1 MPKITQSDV
10 WKIPGPTGAILERA
24 GFHPSHGLAI
34 QSVANDFERIV
45 ISRCATPAGIQLLD
59 EGYSSKGF
67 GIKAKSCDWGPFTGF
82 AMSDI
87 QYSKFGDGNSIA
99 AYNKQKNF
107 FDHARSDTGFQ
118 ASDAGGRAAQAGLRH
133 SSMAAADVLKL
144 SRARLD
150 YLKRYNVIHFDQVRD
165 GARIECDSPFGRLMF
180 ILVDLKTGS
189 SATWGI
195 LHRNNFQLGEQTV
208 TLADGGQWTLVRGMA
223 NTAPSGSPLDPHR
236 RCCTGDYDL
245 WGVFPK
251 RNSSVASTRSL
262 AKHGMDRQLQV
273 FSAAMPGVSAGIKS
287 RVGQLQK
294 ATMKQAVARTHHV
307 YGSYTEDR
315 EKGNIS
321 GLTLHTAREMNR
333 RIRANGYKGGDM
345 FHHNDDL
352 GKEKLTASPARITF
366 CRNLLGTVSDVVQFI
381 NGRHHA
387 DEFPQFPAALTI
399 SLATDLANSC
409 RRAAH
414 TINGQQ

>member
-1 MPKITQSDV
+1 
-10 WKIPGPTGAILERA
+10 
-24 GFHPSHGLAI
+24 
-34 QSVANDFERIV
+34 
-45 ISRCATPAGIQLLD
+45 
-59 EGYSSKGF
+59 
-67 GIKAKSCDWGPFTGF
+67 
-82 AMSDI
+82 
-87 QYSKFGDGNSIA
+87 
-99 AYNKQKNF
+99 
-107 FDHARSDTGFQ
+107 
-118 ASDAGGRAAQAGLRH
+118 
-133 SSMAAADVLKL
+133 MAASDVLKL
-144 SRARLD
+144 SKPRLE

-180 ILVDLKTGS
+180 ILVDLKTCS

-195 LHRNNFQLGEQTV
+195 LQRSNLQLGAQVV
-208 TLADGGQWTLVRGMA
+208 TLADGGPV
-223 NTAPSGSPLDPHR
+223 DPNR

-262 AKHGMDRQLQV
+262 AQHGMDRQLQV

-321 GLTLHTAREMNR
+321 ALTLHTAREMNR

-345 FHHNDDL
+345 FHYNDDL
-352 GKEKLTASPARITF
+352 ETPS
-366 CRNLLGTVSDVVQFI
+366 
-381 NGRHHA
+381 
-387 DEFPQFPAALTI
+387 AAT
-399 SLATDLANSC
+399 SRKT
-409 RRAAH
+409 
-414 TINGQQ
+414 